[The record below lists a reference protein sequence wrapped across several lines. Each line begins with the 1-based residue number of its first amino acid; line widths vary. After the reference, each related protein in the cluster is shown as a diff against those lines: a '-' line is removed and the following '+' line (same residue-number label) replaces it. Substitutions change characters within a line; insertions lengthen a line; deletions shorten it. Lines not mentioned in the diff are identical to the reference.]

1 MDTSATASA
10 TVGFFGKLPCRGDF
24 LRRRVPDEFVAPWD
38 EWLQRCLTE
47 SREQFVQAWGDAWL
61 EAYLAGPIWRFV
73 LAEGVCGTGAYAGV
87 LMPSVDRVGRFFP
100 LTIVTQWADSA
111 CAIDVAC
118 GARTWFDSIEE
129 IAADGMETTDLDA
142 FDAKVARAE
151 SLMRFNGLDEAS
163 VLRRAFGRSE
173 FPHTS
178 AQWHVPLA
186 SVHSLQRAVNALAAR
201 EIERTLRPLS
211 IWWSDGSD
219 DVGAAWLCTRGLPD
233 AQSFGAMLTGRWNGS
248 GWNSAALA
256 GARVAREREEVV
268 SAPSV
273 RIVADHAPVTRDWNA
288 APSATHFVVRPE
300 IGLWGIVSSETPDA
314 DGTAAAQAFADA
326 LQGVD
331 QAGSITV
338 AAERVR
344 DVLGAVQRQLARHAS
359 TGVPMPKPTVGV
371 IVLVA
376 QGDDCALVYTGPV
389 QLAVQSTLQSTSPG
403 DSDLE
408 LIPLNENPELLELVM
423 GHSRGP
429 DGIGVRYE
437 ALSPGDRWLLAA
449 SSLVKMD
456 EVDVD
461 ALTRDG
467 SLPLLVLTAE
477 QE

>member
-38 EWLQRCLTE
+38 EWLQQCLTQ
-47 SREQFVQAWGDAWL
+47 SRDQLGDAWL
-61 EAYLAGPIWRFV
+61 DAYLGGPIWRFV

-87 LMPSVDRVGRFFP
+87 LTPSVDRVGRCFP
-100 LTIVTQWADSA
+100 LTIVTQWDDAA

-118 GARTWFDSIEE
+118 GARAWFDAIEE
-129 IAADGMETTDLDA
+129 IAADGVETSDLDA

-151 SLMRFNGLDEAS
+151 SLMRFNGLDEAA
-163 VLRRAFGRSE
+163 VLRQAFGRSE
-173 FPHTS
+173 FPRSS

-233 AQSFGAMLTGRWNGS
+233 AQSFGAMLTGRWDGA
-248 GWNSAALA
+248 GWNSAAAA
-256 GARVAREREEVV
+256 GARVAAREQEVV
-268 SAPSV
+268 SAPAA

-288 APSATHFVVRPE
+288 PPYATHFVVRPE
-300 IGLWGIVSSETPDA
+300 IGLWGVVSAETPDA
-314 DGTAAAQAFADA
+314 DGTAAAQAIADA
-326 LQGVD
+326 LQGVEH
-331 QAGSITV
+331 AGSITV

-344 DVLGAVQRQLARHAS
+344 EVLAAVQRQLARHAS
-359 TGVPMPKPTVGV
+359 TGVPIPKTHVGA
-371 IVLVA
+371 IVLIA
-376 QGDDCALVYTGPV
+376 HGNDCALVYTGPV
-389 QLAVQSTLQSTSPG
+389 QVAVQSTSPG
-403 DSDLE
+403 DADLE
-408 LIPLNENPELLELVM
+408 VIALNENPELLDLVM

-429 DGIGVRYE
+429 DGVGVRYE
-437 ALSPGDRWLLAA
+437 ALSSGDRWLLAA
-449 SSLVKMD
+449 SSLVRMD

-461 ALTRDG
+461 ALTRNG
-467 SLPLLVLTAE
+467 SLPVLVLTAE